1 MQQPNAYEIDEVGN
15 AFITIGSFD
24 YTPTQKAYLDRFL
37 RDYGQD
43 LNENEMKKIFSDK
56 IEIIDAIK
64 VLYAF
69 ANHYQD
75 EKDVFSE
82 FKDEMDELI
91 ITLNG
96 KNEGI
101 IIG

>member
-1 MQQPNAYEIDEVGN
+1 MQQPNPYEIDEVGN
-15 AFITIGSFD
+15 AFIAIGSLD
-24 YTPTQKAYLDRFL
+24 YTPAQRAYLDKFL

-43 LNENEMKKIFSDK
+43 LNESEMKKIFSDK
-56 IEIIDAIK
+56 IEIIDAINT
-64 VLYAF
+64 LYAF
-69 ANHYQD
+69 ASHYQD
-75 EKDVFSE
+75 EKEIFSE

-101 IIG
+101 FV